1 MILQIYKT
9 KYVHPNNKQILII
22 AKASKSIHFS
32 AVVYKANQC
41 IFPLLQ

>member
-1 MILQIYKT
+1 MILPIYKN
-9 KYVHPNNKQILII
+9 KYVHPNNLQILII
-22 AKASKSIHFS
+22 AQASKAHFS